1 MANQVDYRDTT
12 PNNFPQDY
20 DPTKVDSRVKLRSDS
35 IKHKQKGVDTREAMY
50 QALEIGSVTANEA
63 KETAVD
69 TASRQDESEKK
80 VQDTSDNVNNV
91 LAEITKNSGDTAAP
105 EVIAARKP
113 DGKPAFKSLGERL
126 NNMPFIE
133 DFNNKDID
141 NDYYDI
147 QGGIVAPTDLKAFK
161 DSIDGSKFNV
171 VLQTDIHYEL
181 FSNWKPHMDSGLR
194 HTLNAMYLQD
204 KVNAV
209 LFNGDN
215 INNGGGYDDKSK
227 AIKLIDDFS
236 TTVLGLASS
245 KTPVFI
251 NKGNHDNNY
260 RDSTVW
266 DSSQLKTPI
275 DDVIS
280 NAEFANW
287 FKYNGRYGEI
297 RNGNSAYY
305 YKDFDEHNIRL
316 IGLDSYDLP
325 EKSSDG
331 VTFDFDGRHASIFG
345 IRQVEWLAKALETD
359 KHVLITTHNPINHTL
374 GDWDDSK
381 MINHDLIKRLLEAF
395 VIGGKGSVEGDIGSV
410 NYNFENP
417 GNLIGVFTGHLHKDS
432 MQLMN
437 GVNYV
442 QTTCAA
448 VYADFSEGHDDRA
461 NFYGTDKED
470 VLDVIEVDTSNR
482 SVNLKRWGYGDN
494 REFNY

>member
-1 MANQVDYRDTT
+1 MVNKVVYRDST
-12 PNNFPQDY
+12 PNKFPQDY
-20 DPTKVDSRVKLRSDS
+20 DPAKVDSRVKLRSDS
-35 IKHKQKGVDTREAMY
+35 IKRKQMGVDTREAIY
-50 QALEIGSVTANEA
+50 QGLEIGAATAGEA
-63 KETAVD
+63 KEIATD
-69 TASRQDESEKK
+69 TANRQDESEKK

-91 LAEITKNSGDTAAP
+91 LSVITENSGDSAAP
-105 EVIAARKP
+105 EVIASRKP

-133 DFNNKDID
+133 DFNSNNID
-141 NDYYDI
+141 DDYDI

-181 FSNWKPHMDSGLR
+181 FSNWKPHMNSGLR
-194 HTLNAMYLQD
+194 HILNAMYLQD

-227 AIKLIDDFS
+227 AVKLIDDFS
-236 TTVLGLASS
+236 TTVLGLASGNI
-245 KTPVFI
+245 PVFI

-260 RDSTVW
+260 RDGTVW

-280 NAEFANW
+280 NAEFAKW

-305 YKDFDEHNIRL
+305 YKDFDEYNIRL

-331 VTFDFDGRHASIFG
+331 VTFDFNGRHDSIFG
-345 IRQVEWLAKALETD
+345 IRQVEWLAKALDTN
-359 KHVLITTHNPINHTL
+359 KHVVITTHNPINHTL
-374 GDWDDSK
+374 GDWDDST
-381 MINHDLIKRLLEAF
+381 MINHDLIRGLISAF
-395 VIGGKGSVEGDIGSV
+395 ITGGSGEIEGETGLVS
-410 NYNFENP
+410 YNFKNP

-432 MQLMN
+432 MAEIN
-437 GVNYV
+437 GANYV
-442 QTTCAA
+442 QTTCSA
-448 VYADFSEGHDDRA
+448 VYADFSDGHADRA
-461 NFYGTDKED
+461 NFYGTAKED
-470 VLDVIEVDTSNR
+470 VLDVIEVDVEKR
-482 SVNLKRWGYGDN
+482 AVKLRRWGYGADRN
-494 REFNY
+494 FNY